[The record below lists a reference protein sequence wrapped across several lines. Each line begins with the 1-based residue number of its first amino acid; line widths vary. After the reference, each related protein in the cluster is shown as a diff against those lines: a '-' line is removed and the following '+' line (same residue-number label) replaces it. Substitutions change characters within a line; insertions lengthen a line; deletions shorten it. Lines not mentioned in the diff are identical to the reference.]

1 MKYYVE
7 PIGKMNVN
15 KGEFSIQIEKKYIP
29 ALCGLQGFDH
39 LQIVWWFDRVDNE
52 ENRSVY
58 QMGAPYKNA
67 PEVLGIFATRSPMRP
82 NPIAISTVHVLN
94 INYETG
100 FITLP
105 YIDGM
110 DETPVLDIKPYTPSI
125 DRVEHP
131 NVPTWCTHW
140 PKNVETSGDFDWENE
155 FNF

>member
-39 LQIVWWFDRVDNE
+39 LQIVWWFDRIDNE

-58 QMGAPYKNA
+58 QMEAPYKNA

-100 FITLP
+100 FITLS